1 MFLSLGFR
9 RNLSDHH
16 RTEALSMSRLQGRI
30 VAVIAIL
37 FAFNLLQSAVAVAE
51 SPASDKVLD
60 AALKKDL
67 QDYLSSRSAIEHIST
82 LSLTVTFRGDSHP
95 INLAVG
101 TIKYGGGRPVTPSDL
116 FQTGSN
122 TKAFTSVLALQLE
135 AAHVLSIDDTLGKW
149 LPQYPAWK
157 AITIRQLLDMTGGI
171 PSYDLTDR
179 ANREYGDDPDMKS
192 TPAELVAYVYPKMK
206 TPGAQFEYSNTGYIL
221 VQMIIAKASHEHSYE
236 ADLHRL
242 IAANH
247 LDDSFYEPYF
257 YPPAIARRLVS
268 GYYVNTDPPVTDNL
282 IGTDTS
288 GYSLGWAQAAG
299 GMLST
304 PEDLTRWVRALFE
317 GNVLQ
322 PEQKSE
328 LLSLVSLKTARPITG
343 TSLSDPAAFGLGVFQ
358 ITDPKLGLFW
368 GYQGSTIG
376 YRATYAYF
384 PSSGLILCVFTNS
397 QTTHAKNR
405 INDELIPALYATLKK
420 NGKP

>member
-1 MFLSLGFR
+1 
-9 RNLSDHH
+9 
-16 RTEALSMSRLQGRI
+16 MSRLQSRI
-30 VAVIAIL
+30 IAVVAVL
-37 FAFNLLQSAVAVAE
+37 FAFNLLQGTIAVAQ
-51 SPASDKVLD
+51 SPAADNALY

-82 LSLTVTFRGDSHP
+82 LSLTISFRGHVKP

-101 TIKYGGGRPVTPSDL
+101 TTKYGGGRPVTPSNL

-122 TKAFTSVLALQLE
+122 TKAFTSALILQLE

-149 LPQYPAWK
+149 LPQYPAWR
-157 AITIRQLLDMTGGI
+157 AITIRQLLDMTSGI
-171 PSYDLTDR
+171 PTYDLTDQ
-179 ANREYGDDPDMKS
+179 ANHEYGDNPRMKS

-221 VQMIIAKASHEHSYE
+221 AQMIIAKASREHSYE

-247 LDDSFYEPYF
+247 LDNTFYEPYF
-257 YPPAIARRLVS
+257 YPPVITRRLVS
-268 GYYVNTDPPVTDNL
+268 GYYVNTDPPVTEKL

-299 GMLST
+299 GMVST

-317 GNVLQ
+317 GNVLE
-322 PEQKSE
+322 PKQKSE
-328 LLSLVSLKTARPITG
+328 LLSLVSLKTAQPVSH

-384 PSSGLILCVFTNS
+384 PRSGLILCVFTNS
-397 QTTHAKNR
+397 QTTHDKNK
-405 INDELIPALYATLKK
+405 INEELIPALYATLRKF
-420 NGKP
+420 GKP